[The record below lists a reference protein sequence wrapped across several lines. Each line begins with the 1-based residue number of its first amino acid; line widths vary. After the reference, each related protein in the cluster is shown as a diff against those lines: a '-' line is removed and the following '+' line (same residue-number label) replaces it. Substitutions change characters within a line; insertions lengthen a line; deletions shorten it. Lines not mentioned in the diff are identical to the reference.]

1 MCFFV
6 VGELYFRPLF
16 FWRCITINEWKINE
30 EIRAKEVRLI
40 SSDGEQLGVV
50 PLDTALDMSV
60 EKQLDLVMISPNAQP
75 PVCKLMDYGK
85 YRFETLKKEKEA
97 KKKQKVIK
105 IKEVRLSPV
114 IDTHDLQVRAKNAV
128 KFLKEGDKVK
138 ASIRF
143 KGRQM
148 SYSDK
153 GIEVMN
159 AFFALIEEYGN
170 IEKKPV
176 LDGRNMFMVV
186 APRAGQSSQGSQN
199 NKDN

>member
-1 MCFFV
+1 M
-6 VGELYFRPLF
+6 GELYFRPLF
-16 FWRCITINEWKINE
+16 FWRCININDWKINE

-40 SSDGEQLGVV
+40 NSDGEQLGVV
-50 PLDTALDMSV
+50 PLDEALDMSV

-85 YRFETLKKEKEA
+85 YRFEALKKEKEA

-114 IDTHDLQVRAKNAV
+114 IDTHDLQVRAKNAT

-159 AFFALIEEYGN
+159 AFYELIEEYGN

-176 LDGRNMFMVV
+176 LDGRNMFMIV
-186 APRAGQSSQGSQN
+186 APKAAQNNQN
-199 NKDN
+199 NKEN

>member
-176 LDGRNMFMVV
+176 LDGRNMFMIV
-186 APRAGQSSQGSQN
+186 APRASQSSQGSQN

>member
-1 MCFFV
+1 M
-6 VGELYFRPLF
+6 GEDCLRPLIF
-16 FWRCITINEWKINE
+16 LWRCITISTEWKINE
-30 EIRAKEVRLI
+30 EIREREVRVI
-40 SSDGEQLGVV
+40 DEKGEQLGIL
-50 PLDTALDMSV
+50 PIAQAQQLSLD
-60 EKQLDLVMISPNAQP
+60 KQLDLVMISPSAKP

-85 YRFETLKKEKEA
+85 YRFETIKKEKENR
-97 KKKQKVIK
+97 KNQKIVK
-105 IKEVRLSPV
+105 MKEVRLSPV
-114 IDTHDLQVRAKNAV
+114 IDTHDMEVRAKNAV

-159 AFFALIEEYGN
+159 TFYSMIEDYAV

-176 LDGRNMFMVV
+176 MEGRNMFMILV
-186 APRAGQSSQGSQN
+186 AKPQS
-199 NKDN
+199 

>member
-1 MCFFV
+1 M
-6 VGELYFRPLF
+6 
-16 FWRCITINEWKINE
+16 
-30 EIRAKEVRLI
+30 
-40 SSDGEQLGVV
+40 V
-50 PLDTALDMSV
+50 PLNEALGMSV
-60 EKQLDLVMISPNAQP
+60 EQQLDLVMISPNAQP

-114 IDTHDLQVRAKNAV
+114 IDTHDLQVRAKNAI
-128 KFLKEGDKVK
+128 KFLSEGDKVK

-148 SYSDK
+148 SYSYK
-153 GIEVMN
+153 GVEVMD
-159 AFFALIEEYGN
+159 AFFELVEEYGT

-176 LDGRNMFMVV
+176 LDGRNMFMIV
-186 APRAGQSSQGSQN
+186 APKPAPV
-199 NKDN
+199 K

>member
-1 MCFFV
+1 M
-6 VGELYFRPLF
+6 
-16 FWRCITINEWKINE
+16 
-30 EIRAKEVRLI
+30 
-40 SSDGEQLGVV
+40 S
-50 PLDTALDMSV
+50 LDQ
-60 EKQLDLVMISPNAQP
+60 QLDLVMISPNAQP

-85 YRFETLKKEKEA
+85 YRFEALKKEKEA

-114 IDTHDLQVRAKNAV
+114 IDTHDLNVRAKNAI

-159 AFFALIEEYGN
+159 TFFGLIEEFGT

-176 LDGRNMFMVV
+176 LDGRNMFMIV
-186 APRAGQSSQGSQN
+186 APKGN
-199 NKDN
+199 